1 MSSKKY
7 QSEIL
12 QDGDSWTAR
21 ITRQVTSRKSL
32 VSKQQ
37 EAFTSEAE
45 AQAWVETNMAE
56 FISTQKNA
64 NSRQGSSRKDQQEIK
79 LQRSSRRAE
88 KTAITKREKAAEAE
102 KIADGEKN
110 AGSEKKDAV
119 LAKRNSEETSDLE
132 SDYDSYDD

>member
-7 QSEIL
+7 QSEVL

-37 EAFTSEAE
+37 EGLASEAE
-45 AQAWVETNMAE
+45 AKAWVETNMAE

-64 NSRQGSSRKDQQEIK
+64 NARQGDNRKEHEEIK
-79 LQRSSRRAE
+79 RQRSSRRAE
-88 KTAITKREKAAEAE
+88 KTGIAKREKEKAELEKQSSDADSNFEAE
-102 KIADGEKN
+102 F
-110 AGSEKKDAV
+110 
-119 LAKRNSEETSDLE
+119 
-132 SDYDSYDD
+132 DSFEDD